1 MKKLTVFSLLLIAY
15 WFAVFFIN
23 RFFFI
28 LYQLPVDLK
37 INNSLEIFRAFYKG
51 QALDLSVA
59 AMFTLPA
66 VLLAIAFFVTNKP
79 VLAKTLQVLM
89 LCFLMMYVAVGL
101 ADAGLYK
108 EWNAKI
114 NMQALSHFKNPAEVY
129 KTVSSHL
136 IILFII
142 LLAALTA
149 PFHFFYRKKIHRL
162 LTTDQETSWKKKIFP
177 ALLFFLISSGAGII
191 AVRGG
196 VGDVAINQ
204 SFAYFSNETLANDM
218 AVNPFYTLLQDI
230 DINSKLPDTS
240 IYKISTNEE
249 AQRQVAADYRVAE
262 DSTIRI
268 LKSNRP
274 NIVYIFLES
283 WSADNVGALGGLEG
297 CTPEFDKLCAEGL
310 LFTKAYSDAYVSDQG
325 IVTGLSAYPAAH
337 RMAIANQPG
346 KIAQL
351 PCISEELISL
361 GYRTSF
367 LYGGDLMFGNLRGY
381 LLEKK
386 FQQLKEANDL
396 KQYPTGKL
404 GVHDEFTFKELLTTL
419 NTSTAPFFQGFFTM
433 STHMPYDFA
442 AESDWHSSATDVE
455 KQYTESVHYSDRQ
468 LGFFFDEAK
477 KQSWYD
483 HTLFVLVSDH
493 SHNSI
498 KQWDG
503 KSAMRQQIP
512 LLFAGGAL
520 MEEWRG
526 KKWNKIV
533 SQLDIVATLL
543 HQMGIDSKKYPWSRN
558 MLNPFTPSAAYYVF
572 YGGAG
577 YVNDRGYVGADYYNN
592 DFVSSNLEDSL
603 MINEYKIRA
612 LSFQQLVFENLRWRK

>member
-1 MKKLTVFSLLLIAY
+1 MKKLTLFSFLLIAY

-28 LYQLPVDLK
+28 LYQLPVDHK
-37 INNSLEIFRAFYKG
+37 IKNSVEIFRAFYKG

-59 AMFTLPA
+59 TMFTLP
-66 VLLAIAFFVTNKP
+66 VLLLALAFFVTNKP
-79 VLAKTLQVLM
+79 FLVKTLQVLM
-89 LCFLMMYVAVGL
+89 LCFLMMYVAIGL
-101 ADAGLYK
+101 TDAGLYK

-114 NMQALSHFKNPAEVY
+114 NMQALSHFKNPAEVF
-129 KTVSSHL
+129 KTVSTHL
-136 IILFII
+136 LILFII
-142 LLAALTA
+142 LLGALTI
-149 PFHFFYRKKIHRL
+149 PFHFFYRKKIQSL
-162 LTTDQETSWKKKIFP
+162 LIADQETSWKKKIVP

-196 VGDVAINQ
+196 VGDVALNQ

-240 IYKISTNEE
+240 IYKFCTNTE
-249 AQRQVAADYRVAE
+249 AQQHIASDYQAAK
-262 DSTIRI
+262 DSTISV
-268 LKSNRP
+268 LKTNRP

-386 FQQLKEANDL
+386 FQQLTEVNDL

-404 GVHDEFTFKELLTTL
+404 GVHDEFTFKELLSTL
-419 NTSTAPFFQGFFTM
+419 NTKTEPFFQGYFTM
-433 STHMPYDFA
+433 STHMPYDYA
-442 AESDWHSSATDVE
+442 AESDWHSSAKDVE

-468 LGFFFDEAK
+468 LGLFFDEAK

-498 KQWDG
+498 KQWDV
-503 KSAMRQQIP
+503 KSAMRQHIP
-512 LLFAGGAL
+512 LMFAGGAL

-526 KKWNKIV
+526 KKWSKIV

-592 DFVSSNLEDSL
+592 DFVSSNLQDSL
-603 MINEYKIRA
+603 LINEYKIRA